1 MVKIVEAVTSAQ
13 MRAFARYPLELYK
26 DCDYYVPCFTSDEK
40 NIKNP
45 KKNYAAEGC
54 EVKCFLAEKNGR
66 IVGRIAGVIVA
77 ESNRKFGE
85 KKIRFS
91 RFDFNGDEDVAEALL
106 NKVAEFGKERGMT
119 VIHGP
124 WGFNDTDR
132 EGMLTSGFD
141 RPATYATNYNY
152 EYYAD
157 VVRKLGFK
165 KESEWVEF
173 AIYPGTLDPKIY
185 KAADFVQ
192 KRYGFVELND
202 KYPIKRIIR
211 EYGDLFFDCYN
222 EAYKDLDCYVELKG
236 KVKQNVITQF
246 ATVINQDYFS
256 CILDPKTGKIAAF
269 GVVIPAIGKIIKK
282 HNGNLLASAI
292 PLLKAKKK
300 PDALELTL
308 IGVAPEY
315 RNSGV
320 NAMIITRIHRNIMKN
335 GIKNVVCNPMLTTN
349 AGILTQ
355 WKWVEHEE
363 IKRRA
368 TFEKE
373 ISQ

>member
-1 MVKIVEAVTSAQ
+1 MVRIVEAVTPAQ
-13 MRAFARYPLELYK
+13 MRAFAKYPLELYRNS
-26 DCDYYVPCFTSDEK
+26 DYYVPCFTSDEK

-66 IVGRIAGVIVA
+66 VVGRIAGIIVA

-132 EGMLTSGFD
+132 EGMLTSGFNL
-141 RPATYATNYNY
+141 PATYATNYNY

-157 VVRKLGFK
+157 VVQKLGFK

-173 AIYPGTLDPKIY
+173 AIYPETLDPKIY
-185 KAADFVQ
+185 KAAEFVQ

-202 KYPIKRIIR
+202 KYPIKRIIK

-236 KVKQNVITQF
+236 KVKQNVIMQF

-269 GVVIPAIGKIIKK
+269 GVVIPAIGDIIKK
-282 HNGNLLASAI
+282 HNGNLVASAL
-292 PLLKAKKK
+292 PLLKAIKK
-300 PDALELTL
+300 PAALELTL

-315 RNSGV
+315 RNTGV

-335 GIKNVVCNPMLTTN
+335 GIKKVVCNPMLTSN

-355 WKWVEHEE
+355 WKWVEHKE

-373 ISQ
+373 IS

>member
-54 EVKCFLAEKNGR
+54 EVKCYLAEKNGR

-106 NKVAEFGKERGMT
+106 SKVVEFGKERGMT

-236 KVKQNVITQF
+236 KVKQTVIAQF

>member
-66 IVGRIAGVIVA
+66 IVGRIAGVIVS

-269 GVVIPAIGKIIKK
+269 GVVIPAIGKIIKE

>member
-26 DCDYYVPCFTSDEK
+26 DCDHYVPCFTSDEK

-54 EVKCFLAEKNGR
+54 EVKCFLAEKNGK
-66 IVGRIAGVIVA
+66 IVGRIAGVIVS

-106 NKVAEFGKERGMT
+106 SKVAEFGKERGMA

-211 EYGDLFFDCYN
+211 DYGDLFFDCYN

-236 KVKQNVITQF
+236 KVKQNVIAQF

>member
-54 EVKCFLAEKNGR
+54 EVKCYLAEKNGR

-106 NKVAEFGKERGMT
+106 SKVVEFGKERGMT

-236 KVKQNVITQF
+236 KVKQNVIAQF

-368 TFEKE
+368 NFEKE

>member
-66 IVGRIAGVIVA
+66 IVGRIAGVIVS

-106 NKVAEFGKERGMT
+106 NKVAEFGKKRGMT

>member
-54 EVKCFLAEKNGR
+54 EVKCYLAEKNGR

-106 NKVAEFGKERGMT
+106 SKVVEFGKERGMT

-165 KESEWVEF
+165 KESECVEF

-236 KVKQNVITQF
+236 KVKQNVIAQF

>member
-236 KVKQNVITQF
+236 KVKQNVIAQF

-269 GVVIPAIGKIIKK
+269 GVVIPAIGKIIKE

>member
-1 MVKIVEAVTSAQ
+1 MVTIREAVTRRD
-13 MRAFARYPLELYK
+13 MKAFAEYPLKLYK
-26 DCDYYVPCFTSDEK
+26 DSDFYVPCFTSDER

-45 KKNYAAEGC
+45 RRNFAAEGC
-54 EVKCFLAEKNGR
+54 EVKCFLAYKNGDLA
-66 IVGRIAGVIVA
+66 GRIAGIIVE

-106 NKVAEFGKERGMT
+106 NAVAGFGKERGMT

-132 EGMLTSGFD
+132 EGMLTRGFD
-141 RPATYATNYNY
+141 RAATYATNYNY
-152 EYYAD
+152 EYYPETLE
-157 VVRKLGFK
+157 RLGYK
-165 KESEWVEF
+165 KESEWIEF
-173 AIYPGTLDPKIY
+173 EMYPETLDPRVY
-185 KAADFVQ
+185 KAAEFVE

-236 KVKQNVITQF
+236 NVKKNVITQF

-256 CILDPKTGKIAAF
+256 CVLDPKTGKIAAF

-282 HNGNLLASAI
+282 HNGKLVASAI
-292 PLLKAKKK
+292 PLLKAIKK
-300 PDALELTL
+300 PEALELTL

-315 RNSGV
+315 RDTGV
-320 NAMIITRIHRNIMKN
+320 NSMVISRIHRNIMKN
-335 GIKNVVCNPMLTTN
+335 GIKEVVCNPMLTTN
-349 AGILTQ
+349 AGILSQ
-355 WKWVEHEE
+355 WKHVKHKE

-373 ISQ
+373 I

>member
-1 MVKIVEAVTSAQ
+1 MVKIVEAVTPAQ

-26 DCDYYVPCFTSDEK
+26 DCDHYVPCFTSDEK

-54 EVKCFLAEKNGR
+54 EVKCFLAEKNGK

-236 KVKQNVITQF
+236 KVKQNVIAQF

>member
-106 NKVAEFGKERGMT
+106 SKVAEFGKERGMT

>member
-54 EVKCFLAEKNGR
+54 EVKCYLAEKNGR

-106 NKVAEFGKERGMT
+106 SKVAEFGKERGMT

-185 KAADFVQ
+185 KTADFVQ

-236 KVKQNVITQF
+236 KVKQNVIAQF

>member
-106 NKVAEFGKERGMT
+106 NKVAEFGKERGMA

>member
-26 DCDYYVPCFTSDEK
+26 DCDHYVPCFTSDEK

-106 NKVAEFGKERGMT
+106 SKVAEFGKERGMT

-236 KVKQNVITQF
+236 KVKQNVIAQF

-292 PLLKAKKK
+292 PLLKAIKK

-373 ISQ
+373 IS

>member
-54 EVKCFLAEKNGR
+54 EVKCYLAEKNGR

-106 NKVAEFGKERGMT
+106 SKVAEFGKERGMT

-236 KVKQNVITQF
+236 KVKQNVIAQF

-368 TFEKE
+368 TFEKD

>member
-54 EVKCFLAEKNGR
+54 EVKCYLAEKNGR

-106 NKVAEFGKERGMT
+106 SKVAEFGKERGMT

-222 EAYKDLDCYVELKG
+222 EAYKYLDCYVELKG
-236 KVKQNVITQF
+236 KVKQNVIAQF

>member
-1 MVKIVEAVTSAQ
+1 MVRIVEAVTPAQ
-13 MRAFARYPLELYK
+13 MRAFAKYPLELYRNS
-26 DCDYYVPCFTSDEK
+26 DYYVPCFTSDEK

-66 IVGRIAGVIVA
+66 IVGRIAGIIVA

-132 EGMLTSGFD
+132 EGMLTSGFNL
-141 RPATYATNYNY
+141 PATYATNYNY

-157 VVRKLGFK
+157 VVQKLGFK

-173 AIYPGTLDPKIY
+173 AIYPETLDPKIY
-185 KAADFVQ
+185 KAAEFVQ

-202 KYPIKRIIR
+202 KYPIKRVIK

-236 KVKQNVITQF
+236 KVKQNVIMQF

-269 GVVIPAIGKIIKK
+269 GVVIPAIGDIIKK
-282 HNGNLLASAI
+282 HNGNLVASAL
-292 PLLKAKKK
+292 PLLKAIKK
-300 PDALELTL
+300 PAALELTL

-315 RNSGV
+315 RNTGV

-335 GIKNVVCNPMLTTN
+335 GIKKVVCNPMLTSN

-355 WKWVEHEE
+355 WKWVEHKE

-373 ISQ
+373 IS

>member
-26 DCDYYVPCFTSDEK
+26 DCDHYVPCFTSDEK

-54 EVKCFLAEKNGR
+54 EVKCYLAEKNGR

-106 NKVAEFGKERGMT
+106 SKVAEFGKERGMT

-236 KVKQNVITQF
+236 KVKQNVIAQF

-373 ISQ
+373 IS

>member
-1 MVKIVEAVTSAQ
+1 MVRIVEAVTPAQ
-13 MRAFARYPLELYK
+13 MRAFAKYPLELYRNS
-26 DCDYYVPCFTSDEK
+26 DYYVPCFTSDEK

-66 IVGRIAGVIVA
+66 VVGRIAGIIVA

-132 EGMLTSGFD
+132 EGMLTSGFNL
-141 RPATYATNYNY
+141 PATYATNYNY

-157 VVRKLGFK
+157 VVQKLGFK

-173 AIYPGTLDPKIY
+173 AIYPETLDPKIY
-185 KAADFVQ
+185 KAAEFVQ

-202 KYPIKRIIR
+202 KHPIKRVIK

-236 KVKQNVITQF
+236 KVKQNVIMQF

-269 GVVIPAIGKIIKK
+269 GVVIPAIGDIIKK
-282 HNGNLLASAI
+282 HNGNLVASAL
-292 PLLKAKKK
+292 PLLKAIKK
-300 PDALELTL
+300 PAALELTL

-315 RNSGV
+315 RNTGV

-335 GIKNVVCNPMLTTN
+335 GIKKVVCNPMLTSN

-355 WKWVEHEE
+355 WKWVEHKE

-373 ISQ
+373 IS

>member
-236 KVKQNVITQF
+236 KVKQNVIAQF

-292 PLLKAKKK
+292 PLLKAIKK

>member
-1 MVKIVEAVTSAQ
+1 MVRIVEAVTPAQ
-13 MRAFARYPLELYK
+13 MRVFAKYPLELYRNS
-26 DCDYYVPCFTSDEK
+26 DYYVPCFTSDEK

-66 IVGRIAGVIVA
+66 VVGRIAGIIVA

-132 EGMLTSGFD
+132 EGMLTSGFNF
-141 RPATYATNYNY
+141 PATYATNYNY

-157 VVRKLGFK
+157 VVQKLGFK

-173 AIYPGTLDPKIY
+173 AIYPETLDPKIY
-185 KAADFVQ
+185 KAAEFVQ

-202 KYPIKRIIR
+202 KYPIKRIIK

-236 KVKQNVITQF
+236 KVKQNVIMQF

-269 GVVIPAIGKIIKK
+269 GVVIPAIGDIIKK
-282 HNGNLLASAI
+282 HNGNLVASAL
-292 PLLKAKKK
+292 PLLKAIKK
-300 PDALELTL
+300 PSALELTL

-315 RNSGV
+315 RNTGV

-335 GIKNVVCNPMLTTN
+335 GIKKVVCNPMLTSN

-355 WKWVEHEE
+355 WKWVEHKE

-373 ISQ
+373 IS

>member
-66 IVGRIAGVIVA
+66 IVGRIAGVIVS

-132 EGMLTSGFD
+132 EGMLTSGFA

>member
-106 NKVAEFGKERGMT
+106 SKVAEFGKERGMT

-236 KVKQNVITQF
+236 KVKQNVIAQF

>member
-66 IVGRIAGVIVA
+66 IVGRIAGVIVS

-106 NKVAEFGKERGMT
+106 SKVAEFGKERGMT

-236 KVKQNVITQF
+236 KVKQNVIAQF

-282 HNGNLLASAI
+282 HNGNLIASAI

>member
-26 DCDYYVPCFTSDEK
+26 DCDHYVPCFTSDEK

-66 IVGRIAGVIVA
+66 IAGRIAGVIVA

-106 NKVAEFGKERGMT
+106 SKVAEFGKERGMT

>member
-1 MVKIVEAVTSAQ
+1 MVKIVEAVTPAQ

-26 DCDYYVPCFTSDEK
+26 DCDHYVPCFTSDEK

-54 EVKCFLAEKNGR
+54 EVKCFLAEKNGK

-152 EYYAD
+152 EYYAN

-202 KYPIKRIIR
+202 KYPIKRIIK

-236 KVKQNVITQF
+236 KVKQNVIAQF

-292 PLLKAKKK
+292 PLLKAIKK

>member
-26 DCDYYVPCFTSDEK
+26 DCDHYVPCFTSDEK

-54 EVKCFLAEKNGR
+54 EVKCFLAEKNGK
-66 IVGRIAGVIVA
+66 IVGRIAGVIVS

>member
-1 MVKIVEAVTSAQ
+1 MVTIKEAVTAKD
-13 MRAFARYPLELYK
+13 MTAFATYPLKLYK
-26 DCDYYVPCFTSDEK
+26 DCDFYVPCFTGDEK

-45 KKNYAAEGC
+45 RKNYAAEGC
-54 EVKCFLAEKNGR
+54 EVKCFLAYKNGV
-66 IVGRIAGVIVA
+66 IVGRIAGIIVE

-91 RFDFNGDEDVAEALL
+91 RFDFNGNEDVAEALL
-106 NKVAEFGKERGMT
+106 GAVADFGKEHGMT

-132 EGMLTSGFD
+132 EGMLTVGFD
-141 RPATYATNYNY
+141 RAATYATNYNY
-152 EYYAD
+152 EYYPKTLE
-157 VVRKLGFK
+157 KLGYR
-165 KESEWVEF
+165 KESEWIEF
-173 AIYPGTLDPKIY
+173 EMYPETLDPAVY
-185 KAADFVQ
+185 KAAEFVQ
-192 KRYGFVELND
+192 RRYGFVELND
-202 KYPIKRIIR
+202 KYPIKKIIK

-236 KVKQNVITQF
+236 KVKKNVITQF

-282 HNGNLLASAI
+282 HNGKTVASAL
-292 PLLKAKKK
+292 PLLRAIKK
-300 PDALELTL
+300 PDALELTI

-315 RNSGV
+315 RNTGV
-320 NAMIITRIHRNIMKN
+320 NAMIISRIHRNIMKN
-335 GIKNVVCNPMLTTN
+335 GIKDVVCNPMLTTN

-355 WKWVEHEE
+355 WKHVRHKE

-368 TFEKE
+368 TFEKD
-373 ISQ
+373 I

>member
-54 EVKCFLAEKNGR
+54 EVKCYLAEKNGR

-106 NKVAEFGKERGMT
+106 SKVVEFGKERGMT

-141 RPATYATNYNY
+141 RPDTYATNYNY

-236 KVKQNVITQF
+236 KVKQNVIAQF

>member
-13 MRAFARYPLELYK
+13 MRAFAQYPLELYK

-66 IVGRIAGVIVA
+66 IVGRIAGVIVS

-106 NKVAEFGKERGMT
+106 NKVAEFGKKRGMT

-152 EYYAD
+152 EYYSD
-157 VVRKLGFK
+157 VVQKLGFK

-236 KVKQNVITQF
+236 KVKQNVIAQF

>member
-54 EVKCFLAEKNGR
+54 EVKCFLAEKNGK
-66 IVGRIAGVIVA
+66 IAGRIAGVIVA

-236 KVKQNVITQF
+236 KVKQNVIAQF

-269 GVVIPAIGKIIKK
+269 GVVIPAIGKIIKE

>member
-1 MVKIVEAVTSAQ
+1 MVKIVEAVTPAQ

-26 DCDYYVPCFTSDEK
+26 DCDHYVPCFTSDEK

-54 EVKCFLAEKNGR
+54 EVKCFLAEKNGK

-106 NKVAEFGKERGMT
+106 SKVAEFGKERGMT

-236 KVKQNVITQF
+236 KVKQNVIAQF

>member
-54 EVKCFLAEKNGR
+54 EVKCYLAEKNGR

-106 NKVAEFGKERGMT
+106 SKVVEFGKERGMT

-124 WGFNDTDR
+124 CGFNDTDR

-236 KVKQNVITQF
+236 KVKQNVIAQF

>member
-1 MVKIVEAVTSAQ
+1 MVKIVEAVTPAQ

-26 DCDYYVPCFTSDEK
+26 DCDHYVPCFTSDEK

-106 NKVAEFGKERGMT
+106 SKVAEFGKERGMT

-269 GVVIPAIGKIIKK
+269 GVVIPAIGKIIKE

>member
-106 NKVAEFGKERGMT
+106 SKVAEFGKERGMT

-236 KVKQNVITQF
+236 KVKQNVIAQF

-292 PLLKAKKK
+292 PLLKAIKK

-373 ISQ
+373 IS

>member
-66 IVGRIAGVIVA
+66 IVGRIAGVIVS

-106 NKVAEFGKERGMT
+106 SKVAEFGKERGMT

-185 KAADFVQ
+185 KAADFVR

-236 KVKQNVITQF
+236 KVKQNVIAQF

>member
-1 MVKIVEAVTSAQ
+1 MVKIVEAVTPAQ

-26 DCDYYVPCFTSDEK
+26 DCDHYVPCFTSDEK

-236 KVKQNVITQF
+236 KVKQNVIAQF

-292 PLLKAKKK
+292 PLLKAIKK